1 MLPPPVPCPMSIE
14 STLRYA
20 VPCSWGLLEHLLEAT
35 PQLGWGGL
43 LWMQNILYKPLKGW
57 IFFKFHGIY
66 TLIKPCLHITA
77 GHSDSYI
84 NWHLGPHEKTHTT
97 EGTFMTQVFSCESGL
112 IDANYPCTHM
122 DFTYMRHQYKMG
134 CTGSSM
140 QLGTTG
146 RPKTCGHCAPGDT
159 IAWVPCLGWAI
170 LQGWTDKTGLCQGTY
185 WHPFGS
191 RVLSK
196 LSLAWGVRLYEG
208 ERQNSCSMILLAVLL
223 ATACSNQMNQPW
235 KAGCCGL

>member
-57 IFFKFHGIY
+57 IFYKFHGNY

-84 NWHLGPHEKTHTT
+84 N
-97 EGTFMTQVFSCESGL
+97 
-112 IDANYPCTHM
+112 
-122 DFTYMRHQYKMG
+122 
-134 CTGSSM
+134 
-140 QLGTTG
+140 
-146 RPKTCGHCAPGDT
+146 
-159 IAWVPCLGWAI
+159 
-170 LQGWTDKTGLCQGTY
+170 
-185 WHPFGS
+185 
-191 RVLSK
+191 
-196 LSLAWGVRLYEG
+196 
-208 ERQNSCSMILLAVLL
+208 
-223 ATACSNQMNQPW
+223 
-235 KAGCCGL
+235 